1 MSCLF
6 QLGDNSFRNLLSW
19 LDFGSIC
26 YLDIAVGNVDERL
39 LWLHILQ
46 TIDNKAVNEYDHHH
60 SSIRWLIMRGA
71 RSSRIRVRKV
81 QIKSGRINDETFR
94 GIGFYYVPYMSRSK
108 RLASFLRNVLRRA
121 FGFNITNGAD
131 TGVTVRMHG
140 CPHLEDIN
148 LSGSNMLTD
157 VVLRAIAQGC
167 PDLISIDLSCC
178 YTITDIG
185 VSAIAQGCPFLTTI
199 NLNSCQIISDIAILA
214 IAQNCIHLKS
224 IDVGNTRKISD
235 IGFEALRQLKRL
247 EWMNTKGSFFEIPFV
262 EPVQTFYHRQVRS

>member
-1 MSCLF
+1 
-6 QLGDNSFRNLLSW
+6 
-19 LDFGSIC
+19 
-26 YLDIAVGNVDERL
+26 
-39 LWLHILQ
+39 
-46 TIDNKAVNEYDHHH
+46 
-60 SSIRWLIMRGA
+60 MRGA

-167 PDLISIDLSCC
+167 PDLITIDLARCIQIS
-178 YTITDIG
+178 DLSVLG
-185 VSAIAQGCPFLTTI
+185 IAQRCH
-199 NLNSCQIISDIAILA
+199 N
-214 IAQNCIHLKS
+214 LKS
-224 IDVGNTRKISD
+224 MYIDACLGITRNCYSILEKDFPYITVSRQYGNI
-235 IGFEALRQLKRL
+235 
-247 EWMNTKGSFFEIPFV
+247 
-262 EPVQTFYHRQVRS
+262 